1 VHRRLSRK
9 SIRKLVCVNRR
20 RAVSLRLSLNRKE
33 LSDAARQSILLVS
46 EIFQNFLA
54 GPYHEYMV
62 RNFDLRED

>member
-1 VHRRLSRK
+1 VP
-9 SIRKLVCVNRR
+9 KLVCTNLKRKL
-20 RAVSLRLSLNRKE
+20 SLRLTLNKK
-33 LSDAARQSILLVS
+33 DTAAGVRQALLLVS